1 MWLLDSGCTDH
12 IINNINYFDKSI
24 DLKEPVNIYLG
35 DNRPIKATKVG
46 SVISYFEAFGKQ
58 NEINMRKVFYAK
70 EMSANLISLGKLTD
84 NKNTVISKGNIAKVI
99 DEDNKL
105 TAVAFKENGT
115 YRIKSI
121 LKGKKHPAN
130 SAERSG
136 MSKKEIWHRMLGHVN
151 FKYLEIL
158 GKEQLVTGIPNEFEK
173 ELLKCRVCIESKMHN
188 LPFKNNRTKARE
200 IMEIIHTDVC
210 GPFKTTG
217 FNGEKYFISFIDD
230 YSKIARIYCIKSKD
244 EVFDS
249 FVQFVNEAEN
259 LTGKRLKILRCDNGK
274 EYLNNRIYKFARDKG
289 IRINNCP
296 TYVHELNGTAERY
309 NRTVMDMAR
318 CLLAEAK
325 VHKRY
330 WPEIVCTAAYLK
342 NRILANTIERK
353 TPFEIFFGKKPS
365 VKNLHLYGSKVF
377 VRRPEQKRVSKWDKK
392 ADMGILLGYSE
403 VGYRVLLGGKI
414 TIARHVEVIETDT
427 KCIGFEE
434 NSSEADRN
442 DSEDNYSLVGMDK
455 EELEGRKDE
464 NNSSIESSNT
474 PRRSTRIK
482 KTPVRYPEKENICEM
497 HANYCKV
504 DIPRTF
510 EEAICCENNEVWK
523 QAMDKEIE
531 CLYKNKTWKL
541 VERVKG
547 KEVLM

>member
-1 MWLLDSGCTDH
+1 
-12 IINNINYFDKSI
+12 
-24 DLKEPVNIYLG
+24 
-35 DNRPIKATKVG
+35 
-46 SVISYFEAFGKQ
+46 
-58 NEINMRKVFYAK
+58 MRKVFYAK

-105 TAVAFKENGT
+105 TALAFKENGT

-121 LKGKKHPAN
+121 LKGKKHLVN

-136 MSKKEIWHRMLGHVN
+136 MSKKERWHRMLGHVN

-188 LPFKNNRTKARE
+188 LPFKNNRTKAKE

-217 FNGEKYFISFIDD
+217 FNGENYFISFIDD

-330 WPEIVCTAAYLK
+330 WPEIVCTAVYLK

-353 TPFEIFFGKKPS
+353 TPFEIFFG
-365 VKNLHLYGSKVF
+365 
-377 VRRPEQKRVSKWDKK
+377 
-392 ADMGILLGYSE
+392 
-403 VGYRVLLGGKI
+403 
-414 TIARHVEVIETDT
+414 
-427 KCIGFEE
+427 
-434 NSSEADRN
+434 
-442 DSEDNYSLVGMDK
+442 
-455 EELEGRKDE
+455 
-464 NNSSIESSNT
+464 
-474 PRRSTRIK
+474 
-482 KTPVRYPEKENICEM
+482 
-497 HANYCKV
+497 
-504 DIPRTF
+504 
-510 EEAICCENNEVWK
+510 
-523 QAMDKEIE
+523 
-531 CLYKNKTWKL
+531 
-541 VERVKG
+541 
-547 KEVLM
+547 